1 MEKVFRD
8 PVHSMM
14 GFDREEERLILSLV
28 ETREVQRLRDI
39 KLLGVGYFSYPGAEH
54 SRFAHSLGVAY
65 LMKRAIER
73 IESLGREPQFRR
85 VAREI
90 GGYKE
95 LLITTALL
103 HDLGHFPFSHLLEE
117 YIGEPHEVW
126 TIKVILDRETEIHRI
141 LKEADPGYP
150 EGIEAILER
159 RFKPSFAVKLISSQL
174 DVDRMDYLLRDSLY
188 TGARYGNF
196 DIDWLIHSLRIIEVD
211 GDYELALDRAKGSRV
226 AEEYLLARYYM
237 YQQVYHHKRSRAAGM
252 MVRKILARAAELL
265 CEGETLFV
273 TEPLRRLLIDRESF
287 TVRDH
292 LELDDVVLGFAI
304 KQWEGSRDPILSDLC
319 RRLLGGRIFET
330 LEIDLRRYLELQ
342 EELQRLVAA
351 HGLDPR
357 YYLEIDSASDNPYT
371 DAYFAKSRV
380 GENIFLV
387 DAEKSAGSD
396 QLVEL
401 STVSELIAAI
411 RNREIGTSRLC
422 FPGELERDIIKL
434 VRLR

>member
-1 MEKVFRD
+1 
-8 PVHSMM
+8 MM
-14 GFDREEERLILSLV
+14 GFDREEERLILELI

-73 IESLGREPQFRR
+73 IESLGREQRFRR
-85 VAREI
+85 VAEEI
-90 GGYKE
+90 GPYKE
-95 LLITTALL
+95 LLIATALL
-103 HDLGHFPFSHLLEE
+103 HDLGHLPLSHLLEE
-117 YIGEPHEVW
+117 YIGEPHEAW
-126 TIKVILDRETEIHRI
+126 TIKIILDPETEVHRI
-141 LKEADPGYP
+141 LEEADPGYP
-150 EGIEAILER
+150 EKIEAILER

-196 DIDWLIHSLRIIEVD
+196 DIDWLIHSLRIVEVN

-226 AEEYLLARYYM
+226 AEEYVLARYYM

-265 CEGETLFV
+265 RGGAELFT
-273 TEPLRRLLIDRESF
+273 TEPLRRLLTEEEL

-292 LELDDVVLGFAI
+292 LELDDVVLMFAI
-304 KQWEGSRDPILSDLC
+304 RRWAEGPDPILKDLC
-319 RRLLGGRIFET
+319 RRLLQGRIFAT
-330 LEIDLRRYLELQ
+330 LELDRGGYLKLQAELRQLLAERGFAPE
-342 EELQRLVAA
+342 
-351 HGLDPR
+351 

-371 DAYFAKSRV
+371 DAYFV
-380 GENIFLV
+380 GEQMGVVPPNIFLV
-387 DAEKSAGSD
+387 DDGE
-396 QLVEL
+396 LIEL
-401 STVSELIAAI
+401 STTSELIAAI

-422 FPGELERDIIKL
+422 FPEELEEEITAL
-434 VRLR
+434 VRPR